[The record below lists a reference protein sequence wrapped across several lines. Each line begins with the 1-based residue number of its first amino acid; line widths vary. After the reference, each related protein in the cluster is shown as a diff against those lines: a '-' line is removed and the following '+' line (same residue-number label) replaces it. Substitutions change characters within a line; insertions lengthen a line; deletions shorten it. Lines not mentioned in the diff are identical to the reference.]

1 MGTDRV
7 NINVGDG
14 EQIKPDGAYLNDLR
28 EARSAQDLADAA
40 RTLRERAQGLV
51 FDAASGQYRSTAP
64 AASTTER
71 EFTRTEVIGGREFT
85 FTGPSESALSA
96 SIEGAKV
103 AAAEFENAQARDD
116 SGRFVGRN
124 ADGDD
129 GGAEIARQTELELQF
144 RRGEISVKEYIEQ
157 SGAVTEFLE
166 SQGVPLDELREVA
179 GLRQAHAF
187 EQDWVAATETFLA
200 GPGGDWPGGNANKT
214 NLQNALVALGLM
226 DADDKVGALV
236 QAYEYMKQNNALIP
250 YEQANVSAA
259 IQKELATA
267 SPEELIRVWRE
278 QYASGGDAAAANRAL
293 IESFRRK

>member
-1 MGTDRV
+1 V
-7 NINVGDG
+7 
-14 EQIKPDGAYLNDLR
+14 
-28 EARSAQDLADAA
+28 
-40 RTLRERAQGLV
+40 
-51 FDAASGQYRSTAP
+51 
-64 AASTTER
+64 
-71 EFTRTEVIGGREFT
+71 
-85 FTGPSESALSA
+85 
-96 SIEGAKV
+96 
-103 AAAEFENAQARDD
+103 
-116 SGRFVGRN
+116 
-124 ADGDD
+124 DD
-129 GGAEIARQTELELQF
+129 GGAEIARQSELELKF

-267 SPEELIRVWRE
+267 SPQELIDAWKT
-278 QYASGGDAAAANRAL
+278 QYASGGDARRCQRAL
-293 IESFRRK
+293 IESLRRK

>member
-1 MGTDRV
+1 MSDRV
-7 NINVGDG
+7 NINA
-14 EQIKPDGAYLNDLR
+14 EQIKADGAFQNDMSKITSVDDIVR
-28 EARSAQDLADAA
+28 AAQS
-40 RTLRERAQGLV
+40 LRERAQGV
-51 FDAASGQYRSTAP
+51 VYNPSSGQYESTAP

-71 EFTRTEVIGGREFT
+71 EFTRVETIGGREFT
-85 FTGPSESALSA
+85 FTAPDQTTLQHH
-96 SIEGAKV
+96 IETAKAV
-103 AAAEFENAQARDD
+103 AAEFENAQARDEN
-116 SGRFVGRN
+116 GRFVERG
-124 ADGDD
+124 GLVDD
-129 GGAEIARQTELELQF
+129 GGAEIARQSELELKF

-236 QAYEYMKQNNALIP
+236 QAYEYMKQNNALLP

-267 SPEELIRVWRE
+267 SPQELIDAWKT
-278 QYASGGDAAAANRAL
+278 QYASGGDARAANAAL
-293 IESFRRK
+293 IESLRRK